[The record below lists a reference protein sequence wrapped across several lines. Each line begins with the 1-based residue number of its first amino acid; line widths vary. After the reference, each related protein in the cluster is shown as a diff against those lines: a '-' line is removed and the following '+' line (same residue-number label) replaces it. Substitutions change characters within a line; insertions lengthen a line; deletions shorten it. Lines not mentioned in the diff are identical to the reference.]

1 MSLSLAE
8 FAEKHRL
15 QLKRDPSDGTYII
28 PGRHGQIYVYS
39 SELAVMFILP
49 SD

>member
-1 MSLSLAE
+1 MSLILIA
-8 FAEKHRL
+8 FANKYRL
-15 QLKRDPSDGTYII
+15 KLKRDPCDGTYII